1 MGRPAKTLWKP
12 CGPVLVG
19 GVKGAYRW
27 PVDRAVGAAIRLCGR
42 FEVAPRGSDVSP
54 QLPGR
59 QGRLMLAY
67 LACKRGQPVARDELI
82 DLLWPDQPPALPEEV
97 LGSLLSKLRR
107 ALGAGV
113 IEGRHDLTLVLP
125 GGGRVDV
132 QIASDAVDRA
142 EAALAEGDARLA
154 LGQAETACVVTEGGF
169 LPGFDNPW
177 VDERRREVD
186 ELRLRALGCIA
197 GAGVALGG
205 RELAAGERAAR
216 QLISAAPLHE
226 LGYRLLMEILAA
238 RGDIAAALQTYE
250 RLRVGLRDE
259 LGIAPGHA
267 VRAVHERLLAGGDQ
281 ADAPAEHRPETAE
294 APHREE
300 RKLVTVLTADV
311 VPDTDPER
319 TERWLERLRTVAAVE
334 VQTRGGSIHAATGGG
349 ILVAFGVPASQED
362 DAKRAVELAHAL
374 RDQLAPTIPVRI
386 AVETGEVMVREHH
399 LSGAPVLTAAR
410 MLYGAG
416 SGQVLVGERASAV
429 AERRARLSPFVGR
442 ATELGALSSAARR
455 LREERR
461 PQLVTIIGDA
471 GVGKSR
477 LAREF
482 QARLADE
489 APDVCQFVGRCLSY
503 GRGLTYRALGE
514 VLRAIRQDE
523 IDGTVERL
531 AEREILD
538 LTLGLEVAGEL
549 HPLAALDQL
558 RAAWVELVAA
568 IVGERPAVIAVE
580 DLHWAQND
588 LLDLLEQLARDVDG
602 PLMLLCTARS
612 ELLDARP
619 SWGRWR
625 DANTLWLEPLG
636 TREAAPLVRDV
647 PSHLRDVVLERA
659 EGNPLFLEELV
670 AQVGEGD
677 VVVATAIPDSIHA
690 VLAARIDQLPPTE
703 KQALQA
709 ASVIG
714 RGFWPEAVE
723 WLLGGVRP
731 SFSLLEERE
740 FIRPRPRSSPEAMG
754 ELIFKH
760 ALTCEVAYGT
770 LPIAMRARLHAGF
783 ARWLEEF
790 AGETDE
796 HAPLLAHHYA
806 TAASPEHADL
816 AWQDRPDEYEQARR
830 NAIAWLQRAAELAV
844 ARYEIDDGIALLQ
857 QALELERDSTG
868 LVQLWRAVGR
878 ANALK
883 YDGERYWISMQRA
896 IELCTDR
903 VALAELFA
911 ELAFETATRAGMW
924 RQRPERERVDGW
936 IARALELSEP
946 GSRARVKAQLAV
958 AHWNPEGAGDHPRE
972 AAEVAERI
980 GDAELRSYAYD
991 AWGITLFV
999 QGRLDQGYELEK
1011 RRFALLD
1018 QIADPEHIA
1027 DIYYAPITASV
1038 WRGDFD
1044 EARQLARKHD
1054 EISRPLTPHH
1064 RIHGIAV
1071 LLELEE
1077 LAGGWDAVAEL
1088 QATAEQRVADNAE
1101 TPCVRNARSL
1111 LVCALANA
1119 HLGRDHEAGRLERCA
1134 DEMQMRGFGHILET
1148 PRLRLAL
1155 LRGDVEQANL
1165 LLDEAF
1171 PDRGWHRGWLLL
1183 CTHAARLDALA
1194 ALGRRKDLEAWVPV
1208 EPGSYLEPFLL
1219 RALGTVRC
1227 DQTLVQR
1234 AIDCF
1239 EGLGLHWHA
1248 SQTRMLVS

>member
-1 MGRPAKTLWKP
+1 MNR
-12 CGPVLVG
+12 VD
-19 GVKGAYRW
+19 GAL
-27 PVDRAVGAAIRLCGR
+27 IRLCGR
-42 FEVAPRGSDVSP
+42 FEAAPRGRDVSHE
-54 QLPGR
+54 LPGR
-59 QGRLMLAY
+59 QGRLLLAY
-67 LACKRGQPVARDELI
+67 LTCRRGRPVTRGELI
-82 DLLWPDQPPALPEEV
+82 DLLWPSDPPGAPDDV

-107 ALGAGV
+107 ALGAGM
-113 IEGRHDLTLVLP
+113 IEGRHELTLVLP
-125 GGGRVDV
+125 DGARVDLEV
-132 QIASDAVDRA
+132 AAATIERA
-142 EAALAEGDARLA
+142 EAALAAGHAGVAFDQARTA
-154 LGQAETACVVTEGGF
+154 LELTEGGF

-177 VDERRREVD
+177 VEERRREVE
-186 ELRLRALGCIA
+186 ELRLRALGCVA
-197 GAGVALGG
+197 SAGVALGG
-205 RELAAGERAAR
+205 RELAAAERAAR

-226 LGYRLLMEILAA
+226 LGYRLLMEMLAA
-238 RGDIAAALQTYE
+238 RGDVAAALQTYD
-250 RLRVGLRDE
+250 RLRVTLRDE
-259 LGIAPGHA
+259 LGIAPGPA
-267 VRAVHERLLAGGDQ
+267 ARAVHERLLAGGDQ
-281 ADAPAEHRPETAE
+281 AAPPASDQPETPE

-311 VPDTDPER
+311 VPDKDPER
-319 TERWLERLRTVAAVE
+319 SERWLERLRTAAAVE
-334 VQTRGGSIHAATGGG
+334 VQTRGGSIHPATGGG
-349 ILVAFGVPASQED
+349 ILVAFGVPVSQED
-362 DAKRAVELAHAL
+362 DAKRAVEFAHVL

-386 AVETGEVMVREHH
+386 AVETGEVMVREQH
-399 LSGAPVLTAAR
+399 LSGAPILTAAR
-410 MLYGAG
+410 MLHGVE

-442 ATELGALSSAARR
+442 AAELGALSSAASR

-482 QARLADE
+482 ARRLAGE
-489 APDVCQFVGRCLSY
+489 ASDVRVFAGRCLSY

-514 VLRAIRQDE
+514 VLRAIRADE
-523 IDGTVERL
+523 IDRGVERL
-531 AEREILD
+531 AEREILN
-538 LTLGLEVAGEL
+538 LTLGLEVSDEL

-558 RAAWVELVAA
+558 RAAWVELVAG
-568 IVGERPAVIAVE
+568 IVRQRPAVIAIE

-588 LLDLLEQLARDVDG
+588 LLDLLEQLAHDVDG
-602 PLMLLCTARS
+602 PLMLLGTARP

-625 DANTLWLEPLG
+625 DAHTLWLEPLG

-647 PSHLRDVVLERA
+647 PAHLRDVVLARA
-659 EGNPLFLEELV
+659 EGNPFFLEELV

-677 VVVATAIPDSIHA
+677 VVAATAIPDSIHA

-714 RGFWPEAVE
+714 RGFWREAVE
-723 WLLGGVRP
+723 LLLGGVRP
-731 SFSLLEERE
+731 SFSLLEERD
-740 FIRPRPRSSPEAMG
+740 FIRPRPRSSPEAMD

-760 ALTCEVAYGT
+760 ALTCEVAYGS
-770 LPIAMRARLHAGF
+770 LSIAMRARLHAGF

-790 AGETDE
+790 AREADE
-796 HAPLLAHHYA
+796 YASLLAHHYYMA
-806 TAASPEHADL
+806 VSPESADL
-816 AWQDRPDEYEQARR
+816 AWQDRPEEYEQARR

-844 ARYEIDDGIALLQ
+844 ARYEIDDGVALLE
-857 QALELERDSTG
+857 QALALERDSTG
-868 LVQLWRAVGR
+868 LVQLWRALGR

-903 VALAELFA
+903 TVLAELYA
-911 ELAFETATRAGMW
+911 ELAFETANRAGMW
-924 RQRPERERVDGW
+924 RQRPEREMVDGW

-946 GSRARVKAQLAV
+946 GSAARVKAQLAL
-958 AHWNPEGAGDHPRE
+958 AYWNPEGAGDHPRE
-972 AAEVAERI
+972 ATEAAERI
-980 GDAELRSYAYD
+980 GDPQLRSYAYD

-999 QGRLDQGYELEK
+999 QGRLDLGYQLEK

-1071 LLELEE
+1071 LLEVEE
-1077 LAGGWDAVAEL
+1077 LAGDWNAIAEL
-1088 QATAEQRVADNAE
+1088 QVTAEQRVADNVD

-1119 HLGRDHEAGRLERCA
+1119 NLGRDHEAERLERAA
-1134 DEMQMRGFGHILET
+1134 DDMQMRGFGHVLET

-1155 LRGDVEQANL
+1155 LRGDVKQANL
-1165 LLDEAF
+1165 LLDEPL

-1194 ALGRRKDLEAWVPV
+1194 ALGRRKELEAWDPA

-1219 RALGTVRC
+1219 RALGTARC
-1227 DQTLVQR
+1227 DQTLVQQ

-1239 EGLGLHWHA
+1239 ERLGLHWHA
-1248 SQTRMLVS
+1248 SQTRVLVIS